1 MISTFLSEDERLILQ
16 IYGKKKR
23 KEIIDELELA
33 LPFVEENIRP
43 ETESTLKKLKAMDDE
58 TFNNLDI

>member
-1 MISTFLSEDERLILQ
+1 MISTFLSEDERLILE

>member
-43 ETESTLKKLKAMDDE
+43 ETESTLKKLKVMDDE